1 MLLGSEEKC
10 EKINGCNAE
19 MADKFDRILEKEGLP
34 YKIREILPKTAVA
47 GEPAGVLTKEGALLL
62 DPEGDL
68 EAGVPMCPPE
78 GDAGTG
84 MVATNSVK
92 PETGNVSAGTSVFA
106 MIVLKEQMKHLL
118 REIDIVSTPDGKPCA
133 MVHCNNCTT
142 DINTY
147 AGIFLSFAKA
157 VGLSI
162 DISEIFSLL
171 FRLAGEGSP
180 DCSGLCAVGYH
191 SGEHITEVTSG
202 VPLFAG
208 NPGCQPDIRDFMRA
222 HLYSAIATLRI
233 GMNLLREKERVIS
246 KRLPPTLR
254 IFTD

>member
-106 MIVLKEQMKHLL
+106 MIVLKEQMKH
-118 REIDIVSTPDGKPCA
+118 
-133 MVHCNNCTT
+133 
-142 DINTY
+142 
-147 AGIFLSFAKA
+147 
-157 VGLSI
+157 
-162 DISEIFSLL
+162 
-171 FRLAGEGSP
+171 
-180 DCSGLCAVGYH
+180 
-191 SGEHITEVTSG
+191 
-202 VPLFAG
+202 
-208 NPGCQPDIRDFMRA
+208 
-222 HLYSAIATLRI
+222 
-233 GMNLLREKERVIS
+233 
-246 KRLPPTLR
+246 
-254 IFTD
+254 